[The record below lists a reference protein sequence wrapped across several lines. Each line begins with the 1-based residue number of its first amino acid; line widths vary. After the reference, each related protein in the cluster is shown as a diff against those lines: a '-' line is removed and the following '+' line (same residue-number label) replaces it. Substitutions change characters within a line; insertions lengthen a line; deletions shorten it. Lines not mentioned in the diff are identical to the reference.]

1 MPFWINDRV
10 IEKIRKSKLNF
21 ILVQTTKWFCIPFD
35 YLVFH
40 EIVGRFQSRS
50 EKVWLKMLMKWRQ
63 ILNII
68 DSYTLNETKQSQ
80 QLHFFLPRIRSR
92 IFTLYSHFIFCDL
105 IFLSLSHCCFL
116 IKFLF
121 VFWLCGDSCSWNNLE
136 KQEEISKLFLYLYV
150 WEYICMNAIM
160 CTWPILEN
168 TMCKNCCFYV
178 ESWYCKK

>member
-1 MPFWINDRV
+1 M
-10 IEKIRKSKLNF
+10 IEYFTKIWKSTLNL
-21 ILVQTTKWFCIPFD
+21 ILVQTTKYFCILLV

-50 EKVWLKMLMKWRQ
+50 EKVWLKMLIKWRQ
-63 ILNII
+63 ILYFKWNKTIPTI
-68 DSYTLNETKQSQ
+68 T
-80 QLHFFLPRIRSR
+80 FFLPRIRSR

-105 IFLSLSHCCFL
+105 IFLSLSHCCCL
-116 IKFLF
+116 IKMLF
-121 VFWLCGDSCSWNNLE
+121 EFWLCGDSCSWNNLE
-136 KQEEISKLFLYLYV
+136 KQEDISKLFLYLYV

-160 CTWPILEN
+160 CTWPMVEN